1 MLFSSTLFL
10 FVFLPVFL
18 GLYLAL
24 PNIRLRNA
32 LLLAGS
38 LFFYAWGETVYVLI
52 LVASIGLNYVLGLW
66 IERQRDRPAG
76 HRALVLAVGLNLLIL
91 TLFKYANFLIDNLN
105 LVLGG
110 LGVDPIVLA
119 PVHLPLGISF
129 FSFQAI
135 TYAVDIYRRQASAQ
149 KNPLRVALY
158 IALFPQLIAG
168 PIVRYKQIAAQ
179 LQSRTS
185 RLEDI
190 AEGIRR
196 FIVGLAKKVLI
207 ANTLALPAD
216 RIFSVPGAQLEPSV
230 AWLGI
235 VCFSFQ
241 IYFDF
246 AGYSDMAI
254 GLGRCF
260 GFRFPENFDWPLLSR
275 SMREFW
281 RRWHMT
287 LSGFFRDYVY
297 IPLGGNRRGGLRT
310 GFNLVTV
317 FFLCGLWHGASWNFV
332 LWGLV
337 HGAFLAAERLPLG
350 GYIRSA
356 PRAVQSFYTLGVMSL
371 AWVFFRTDDLSHA
384 NAFFAALVGLGG
396 LEEGGGAY
404 PVALYLNNRVLF
416 VLGLASLS
424 ALPRFG
430 RGWEALSLKASDL
443 GLLHETIRF
452 AALFGVLGLC
462 AMSLAMGTYNPF
474 IYFRF

>member
-1 MLFSSTLFL
+1 MLFSSPVFLFL
-10 FVFLPVFL
+10 FLPATL
-18 GLYLAL
+18 IAYTIL
-24 PNIRLRNA
+24 PRSAQNA
-32 LLLAGS
+32 LLLCAS
-38 LFFYAWGETVYVLI
+38 LFFYAWGETVYVLLLI
-52 LVASIGLNYVLGLW
+52 FSIGFNYLLGLW
-66 IERQRDRPAG
+66 IERRREPPTGRRVLA
-76 HRALVLAVGLNLLIL
+76 LAVGLNLGLL
-91 TLFKYANFLIDNLN
+91 AVFKYANFLTDNLDV
-105 LVLGG
+105 VLEFLG
-110 LGVDPIVLA
+110 LSPIILA
-119 PVHLPLGISF
+119 PIHLPLGISF

-135 TYAVDIYRRQASAQ
+135 TYAVDIHRGEASAQ

-179 LQSRTS
+179 LENRAV

-190 AEGIRR
+190 AEGVRR
-196 FIVGLAKKVLI
+196 FVVGLAKKVLI
-207 ANTLALPAD
+207 ANSLAVPAD
-216 RIFSVPGAQLEPSV
+216 RIFAIPGSELEPAV

-287 LSGFFRDYVY
+287 LSGFFRDYLY
-297 IPLGGNRRGGLRT
+297 IPLGGNRLGPMRT

-337 HGAFLAAERLPLG
+337 HGAFLAAERLPL
-350 GYIRSA
+350 IARIQTA
-356 PRAVQSFYTLGVMSL
+356 PRALQSLYTLGVMSL
-371 AWVFFRTDDLSHA
+371 AWVFFRTEDLGHA
-384 NAFFAALVGLGG
+384 IAFFAAL
-396 LEEGGGAY
+396 GGASEVSNNAY
-404 PVALYLNNRVLF
+404 PLALYLNSQVLF

-424 ALPRFG
+424 AVPHFQRAWESFAHPNAPLGLTF
-430 RGWEALSLKASDL
+430 EALRFV
-443 GLLHETIRF
+443 GLF
-452 AALFGVLGLC
+452 ATLGLC
-462 AMSLAMGTYNPF
+462 AMSLAMGTHNPF

>member
-1 MLFSSTLFL
+1 MLFSSTFFL
-10 FVFLPVFL
+10 FVFLPIFL
-18 GLYLAL
+18 GLYFAL

-38 LFFYAWGETVYVLI
+38 LFFYAWGETVYVLLLI
-52 LVASIGLNYVLGLW
+52 FSIGFNYLLGLW
-66 IERQRDRPAG
+66 IERRREPPTGRRVLA
-76 HRALVLAVGLNLLIL
+76 LAVGLNLGLL
-91 TLFKYANFLIDNLN
+91 AVFKYANFLTDNLGV
-105 LVLGG
+105 VLEFLG
-110 LGVDPIVLA
+110 LSPIILA
-119 PVHLPLGISF
+119 PIHLPLGISF

-135 TYAVDIYRRQASAQ
+135 TYAVDIHRGEASAQ

-179 LQSRTS
+179 LENRAV

-190 AEGIRR
+190 AQGVRR
-196 FIVGLAKKVLI
+196 FVVGLAKKVLI
-207 ANTLALPAD
+207 ANSLAVPAD
-216 RIFSVPGAQLEPSV
+216 RIFAIPGAELEPAV

-287 LSGFFRDYVY
+287 LSGFFRDYLY
-297 IPLGGNRRGGLRT
+297 IPLGGNRLGPMRT

-337 HGAFLAAERLPLG
+337 HGAFLAAERLPL
-350 GYIRSA
+350 IARIQTA
-356 PRAVQSFYTLGVMSL
+356 PRALQSLYTLGVMSL
-371 AWVFFRTDDLSHA
+371 AWVFFRTEDLDHA
-384 NAFFAALVGLGG
+384 IAFFAAL
-396 LEEGGGAY
+396 GGASEVSSNAY
-404 PVALYLNNRVLF
+404 PLALYLNSQVLF

-424 ALPRFG
+424 AVPHFQRAWESFAHPNAHLGLTF
-430 RGWEALSLKASDL
+430 EALRFV
-443 GLLHETIRF
+443 GLF
-452 AALFGVLGLC
+452 ATLGLC
-462 AMSLAMGTYNPF
+462 AMSLAMGTHNPF